1 MKILFLSSLFNFG
14 KKKIEILRIHF
25 FILFPFF
32 LLPLLLIRRPC
43 AWQDPDQPCLQWKQA
58 SHDWRVSISR
68 SLIAQRWAMQIE
80 FAKEFQFLILI
91 FRILRKTNWHSGTR
105 IHPAKGIQATFYNTL
120 IFKHHLGCWY
130 NSEIMSPT

>member
-32 LLPLLLIRRPC
+32 LLPLLLRWRPC
-43 AWQDPDQPCLQWKQA
+43 VQQRKQA
-58 SHDWRVSISR
+58 SCDPRIFPSPGRRSR
-68 SLIAQRWAMQIE
+68 DNIKEAMKIE